1 MDRQEIL
8 RWLRCEDPQELQILW
23 DWADQVRRV
32 HVGDAVHLRGL
43 AEISSFCARNC
54 HYCGLRAANTGIRRY
69 RMTAEEI
76 LQCADQA
83 VQFGYGALVLQSGED
98 DRIEA
103 DWLAEILRRIKAT
116 TPLAVTLSLGERSQ
130 DDLRAWKEAGADRYL
145 LRFETSDRT
154 LYRAIHPDRGARVSD
169 RLAILRQLR
178 QLGYETGSGVMVGI
192 PGQSYE
198 ILADD
203 ILLFRELDLDMIGI
217 GPFIAHPNTPL
228 GQADRPAPSP
238 VQVEPSIEMTCKALA
253 LARIVR
259 PDANIPATTAVAVM
273 DAWQGRE
280 MALTRGANVI
290 MPNLTPPRLR
300 ELYAIYPGKADRV
313 EAADQSDR
321 QIRAQIANLG
331 RSVGQGPGGRHRHA
345 SAPEASTAPTEQTP
359 PQAAMR
365 IAVCMGSSCYSRG
378 NNAEALEIFRGCV
391 ESVGMRPE
399 ISGRLCENMCTE
411 GPNITIEDTLYSHVQ
426 PSCFPELLK
435 HHLAAGKEKGADGEP
450 LADLH

>member
-8 RWLRCEDPQELQILW
+8 HWLRCEDPQELQTLW
-23 DWADQVRRV
+23 DRADRIRRE

-54 HYCGLRAANTGIRRY
+54 HYCGLRAANTTIRRY
-69 RMTAEEI
+69 RMTAEDI

-83 VQFGYGALVLQSGED
+83 VQLGYGTLVLQSGED

-130 DDLRAWKEAGADRYL
+130 GDLRTWKEAGADRYL
-145 LRFETSDRT
+145 LRFETSSRT
-154 LYRAIHPDRGARVSD
+154 LYRSIHPDRGVKVSD
-169 RLAILRQLR
+169 RMTILGQLR

-192 PGQSYE
+192 PGQSFE

-203 ILLFRELDLDMIGI
+203 ILLFRELELDMIGI
-217 GPFIAHPNTPL
+217 GPFIAHPDTPL
-228 GQADRPAPSP
+228 GQAGPPAPSP
-238 VQVEPSIEMTCKALA
+238 AQVAPSIEMTCKALA

-259 PDANIPATTAVAVM
+259 PDANMPATTAVAVM

-280 MALTRGANVI
+280 MALKRGANVI

-300 ELYAIYPGKADRV
+300 ELYAIYPGKADRI

-321 QIRAQIANLG
+321 QIRAQIAQLG
-331 RSVGQGPGGRHRHA
+331 RSVGVGQGGRPGH
-345 SAPEASTAPTEQTP
+345 SPVPAPESVEPTEQTP
-359 PQAAMR
+359 PRAAMR
-365 IAVCMGSSCYSRG
+365 IAVCIGSSCYSRG
-378 NNAEALEIFRGCV
+378 NNGEAIEILRGCV
-391 ESVGMRPE
+391 DSIGMRPE
-399 ISGRLCENMCTE
+399 ISGRLCENKCTE
-411 GPNITIEDTLYSHVQ
+411 GPNITIEDTLYSNVQ

-435 HHLAAGKEKGADGEP
+435 HHLAAGKEKGADG
-450 LADLH
+450 